1 MPEWRNGRR
10 KGLKIPRNL
19 VSYEFESRLRHHAL
33 SQTTTQRGT
42 AMKKTIK
49 KAIFP
54 AAGLGTR
61 FLPATKAS
69 PKEMMPIVDKPL
81 IQYAVEEAISC
92 GIEEF
97 IVITGKHKRAIED
110 HFDTASELEEKL
122 RNSGKKKLLDEINK
136 LNQISFAY
144 IRQRVALGLGHAIL
158 CAQPFVKDEPFA
170 VILSDDVVDPDYA
183 LLKEMIRVY
192 DELKCPVIALEEV
205 PTADVHR
212 YGVID
217 GVLDGDVYRIKNLI
231 EKPKAEEAP
240 SNLAIIGRYI
250 LTPDIFDILE
260 KQKPG
265 AGGEIQLTDA
275 LKELLNRRVIYG
287 YLIKGNRYDAGDK
300 LGYLKA
306 TVDFALKNR
315 ELSEDFRKYLVEK
328 IKQLP

>member
-1 MPEWRNGRR
+1 MRR
-10 KGLKIPRNL
+10 
-19 VSYEFESRLRHHAL
+19 S
-33 SQTTTQRGT
+33 
-42 AMKKTIK
+42 IK

-97 IVITGKHKRAIED
+97 IIITGKHKRAIED
-110 HFDTASELEEKL
+110 HFDSAYELEEKL

-136 LNQISFAY
+136 LSHINFAY

-158 CAQPFVKDEPFA
+158 CAQPFVQDEPFA
-170 VILSDDVVDPDYA
+170 VILSDDVIDPDYF

-205 PTADVHR
+205 PKDEVSR

-217 GVLDGDVYRIKNLI
+217 GVLDNGVYRIKNLV
-231 EKPKAEEAP
+231 EKPKPDEAP

-250 LTPDIFDILE
+250 LTPDIFDVLG

-265 AGGEIQLTDA
+265 AGGEIQLTDG

-287 YLIKGNRYDAGDK
+287 YLTKGNRYDAGDK

-306 TVDFALKNR
+306 TVDLALKNR
-315 ELSEDFRKYLVEK
+315 ELSGDFKSYLIEK
-328 IKQLP
+328 IKSLGK